1 MLKLLWSRVDNFK
14 VNKLYLI
21 CWYMWVLNQKAKTK
35 DFLNEYIHCCLLTYY
50 NTAITVY
57 LHLKT
62 KVNKSV
68 VTSKLDL
75 KLLIVKIPFTGS
87 HNDFFCLSDSS
98 FLSLLPIICHFVPL
112 GKSKQVVKIHPLV
125 FNTYLIFYQ

>member
-1 MLKLLWSRVDNFK
+1 MLLYDKNMFKLLWRSFDNSK

-21 CWYMWVLNQKAKTK
+21 FWYMWVLNQKAPTCK
-35 DFLNEYIHCCLLTYY
+35 DFLNEYIHCCILTYY
-50 NTAITVY
+50 NTAIRVY
-57 LHLKT
+57 LYLKM

-68 VTSKLDL
+68 DTSKLDL

-98 FLSLLPIICHFVPL
+98 FSSLLPVIFFFFFSCW
-112 GKSKQVVKIHPLV
+112 VKVNKPIV
-125 FNTYLIFYQ
+125 NK